1 MRQVTFVFM
10 LKVTNANDS
19 LLIIKSGQDQLER
32 KELNEREMKI
42 RQSCRV
48 RFRNQRNW
56 HGGKV
61 KPNTSTHVPDKNQL
75 NSFSIY
81 SAIDHFQEL
90 KHNFGIINICH
101 ILN

>member
-1 MRQVTFVFM
+1 MRILLQYSTINYNFMRQVTFVFM

-48 RFRNQRNW
+48 RFRN
-56 HGGKV
+56 
-61 KPNTSTHVPDKNQL
+61 
-75 NSFSIY
+75 
-81 SAIDHFQEL
+81 
-90 KHNFGIINICH
+90 
-101 ILN
+101 

>member
-1 MRQVTFVFM
+1 MRILLQYQTINYNFMRQVTFVFM

-48 RFRNQRNW
+48 RFRN
-56 HGGKV
+56 
-61 KPNTSTHVPDKNQL
+61 
-75 NSFSIY
+75 
-81 SAIDHFQEL
+81 
-90 KHNFGIINICH
+90 
-101 ILN
+101 